1 MKIHFTSSPHVFPRY
16 CISLFLLLL
25 FLFSSNLLIAQEAL
39 VSGTVTG
46 DSSAP
51 LNGVSVT
58 IKGSTR
64 GTSTNAAGKFSII
77 APSNATLVF
86 SSVGYN
92 SQEISVAGKSNLVV
106 SLAASNTQLEQVV
119 VIGYGTAN
127 KRDLTGSIVK
137 VTGKDVADKPN
148 TNPVQALQGKVAGV
162 YVVNSGKPGDAPD
175 VRIRGTNSI
184 NGYKPLYI
192 VDGIFNDDISYVNP
206 ADIESMEILKDP
218 SSLAIFGLRGANGVI
233 VITTKRAKAGQTIVN
248 FSSSV
253 GFRQVT
259 DKVKLTNAEQFKTL
273 YEEQRKTEALDQ
285 NNEYQPFDFSKWTAN
300 TDWQDEVFQKAFFN
314 YNNLS
319 ITGSTEKNKFYMSLG
334 YNTENGV
341 VRNETLKK
349 LTISVNDELKVSKAL
364 RFGFNFSGYKADL
377 PKIHDIS
384 SALRAAPVAP
394 VYNSSKGL
402 FYEMPSFQAAQVGNP
417 LLDVDYL
424 KNVNV
429 HPQYRTLASIYGQVN
444 FLRDFEFK
452 VSYYIDY
459 DNISERAYSPIISQY
474 NPVLDQIDTTTRT
487 TGLFQQNQTN
497 IKFQQDYL
505 LTYKRKFGYH
515 NLTVLGG
522 FTTLYQ
528 TFNWQKTSIQ
538 GSLNPIPWD
547 KNKWYVSGDIGDRST
562 LTTVSPTTA
571 DDQYPWTSFNPAFL
585 LRALYSFHNKYLL
598 NASFRRDGSSAFF
611 ANGNAWKN
619 FGAIGA
625 GWVVSDENFMKNS
638 SAIDYLK
645 LKGSWGLLGNQF
657 TDPKYRYPLYSLLNS
672 TPGIFGENIISGYSA
687 AYLIDPN
694 LHWETI
700 RAFET
705 GLELNTFKNRLH
717 FEANYYDKR
726 TKDVIVQKPGL
737 ALAGIPPGIFNAG
750 TISNK
755 GFEFLAAWTQNIN
768 NDWSFS
774 LSANLTTIKNKV
786 ISLADNGFQLI
797 TNNSVSQAGAPI
809 GSFYGYTAD
818 GVYQSDEEIGNT
830 TILGNKPKLGDIKYK
845 DISGADG
852 KPDGI
857 IDTKDR
863 TIIGNPTPKG
873 TYGASFSLKFKGLD
887 FSTDVMGVYGNQI
900 FRAWD
905 RVTYTVPNYSAM
917 ALDRWHGPGTSN
929 TVPIL
934 ANTRSNNFLPSTFN
948 LESGSFFRIRNMQ
961 LGYNFSSRTLSN
973 ARIKSLRLYINAQNL
988 KTFKHNTGFS
998 PEVGGSA
1005 IEFGVDRG
1013 TYPLPASYSFG
1024 VNVSF

>member
-1 MKIHFTSSPHVFPRY
+1 MKRHLTILKKQCNKFSIKLSLLALFIFTSNYV
-16 CISLFLLLL
+16 
-25 FLFSSNLLIAQEAL
+25 IAQQTT

-46 DSSAP
+46 DSGP
-51 LNGVSVT
+51 LSGVSVT
-58 IKGSTR
+58 VKGSAK
-64 GTSTNAAGKFSII
+64 GTSTNSSGAFTIS
-77 APSNATLVF
+77 APSTATLVF
-86 SSVGYN
+86 SSVGYT
-92 SQEISVAGKSNLVV
+92 SKEVAVQGRADIPV
-106 SLAASNTQLEQVV
+106 SLVASNTQLEQVV
-119 VIGYGTAN
+119 VIGYGTAS
-127 KRDLTGSIVK
+127 KRDLTGSIAK
-137 VTGKDVADKPN
+137 VAGRDVADKPN

-162 YVVNSGKPGDAPD
+162 YIVNSGKPGDAPD

-184 NGYKPLYI
+184 NGYKPLYV

-233 VITTKRAKAGQTIVN
+233 VITTKRAKAGQTVVN

-273 YEEQRKTEALDQ
+273 YEEQRKTEATDQ

-300 TDWQDEVFQKAFFN
+300 TDWQNEVFQKAFFN

-319 ITGSTEKNKFYMSLG
+319 ITGSTDKNRFYMSLG

-349 LTISVNDELKVSKAL
+349 LVFTANDELKVSKAL

-377 PKIHDIS
+377 PRIHDIS

-402 FYEMPSFQAAQVGNP
+402 FYEMASFQAAQVGNP

-424 KNVNV
+424 KDVNI
-429 HPQYRTLASIYGQVN
+429 HPQYRTLASIFGQVS
-444 FLRDFEFK
+444 FLRDFDFK
-452 VSYYIDY
+452 VSYYVDY
-459 DNISERAYSPIISQY
+459 DNISERGYSPIMVQY
-474 NPVLDQIDTTTRT
+474 NPVLDHADTSTRT
-487 TGLFQQNQTN
+487 TSLFQQNQAN

-505 LTYKRKFGYH
+505 LTYKRKFGEH

-528 TFNWQKTSIQ
+528 SFNWQKTSIQ
-538 GSLNPIPWD
+538 GSQNLIPWD

-562 LTTVSPTTA
+562 LTSVSPTTA

-585 LRALYSFHNKYLL
+585 LRGLYSFHNKYLL
-598 NASFRRDGSSAFF
+598 NASFRRDASSAFY

-625 GWVVSDENFMKNS
+625 GWVVSDESFMKNS

-657 TDPKYRYPLYSLLNS
+657 TDPRYRYPLYSLLNS
-672 TPGIFGENIISGYSA
+672 TPGIFGENVISGYSA

-700 RAFET
+700 RSFEA
-705 GLELNTFKNRLH
+705 GLELNTFKKQMH
-717 FEANYYDKR
+717 IEVNYYNKQ

-755 GFEFLAAWTQNIN
+755 GFEFLASWTQNIN
-768 NDWSFS
+768 TDWSYS
-774 LSANLTTIKNKV
+774 LSGNLTTIKNKV

-797 TNNSVSQAGAPI
+797 TNNSVSQAGSPI

-818 GVYQSDEEIGNT
+818 GVYQTDQEIGNT
-830 TILGNKPKLGDIKYK
+830 TISGNKPKPGDLKYK

-873 TYGASFSLKFKGLD
+873 IYGASFSLKFKGLD
-887 FSTDVMGVYGNQI
+887 FSTDVMGVFGNKI
-900 FRAWD
+900 FRSWD
-905 RVTYTVPNYSAM
+905 RATYTVPNYA
-917 ALDRWHGPGTSN
+917 AFELDRWHGAGTSN
-929 TVPIL
+929 TVPVL

-948 LESGSFFRIRNMQ
+948 IEDGSFFRIRNMQ
-961 LGYNFSSRTLSN
+961 LGYNFSNRALSK

-988 KTFKHNTGFS
+988 KTFKNNTGFT

-1024 VNVSF
+1024 VNLSF